1 MQNFPNIFFLIFFLS
16 SKEMGKVKKEQQ
28 EPVEDQSD
36 DGWADSDN
44 DETLLKEILTF
55 GGNKDDLDLIKA
67 NALPDPN
74 LDEEAVE
81 NINSFIFMLFLVD

>member
-1 MQNFPNIFFLIFFLS
+1 
-16 SKEMGKVKKEQQ
+16 MGKVKKEQQ